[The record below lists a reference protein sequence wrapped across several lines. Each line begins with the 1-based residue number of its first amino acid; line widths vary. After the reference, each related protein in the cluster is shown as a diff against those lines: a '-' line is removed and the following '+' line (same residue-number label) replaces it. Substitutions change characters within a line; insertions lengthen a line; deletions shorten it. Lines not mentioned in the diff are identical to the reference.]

1 VRVRPAVIDTNVL
14 VSGLLTRLPASP
26 TVRIFDA
33 MLAARFRYAL
43 SIDLLAEYRSV
54 LLRPRI
60 RSRHGLSE
68 AEIDVV
74 LVDIAANGFLVDVDV
89 GIEVGPSSASERQ
102 RSDEHLWQLMRAAP
116 TAVLVT
122 GDKRLAAHE
131 LGGRVVSAREFADL
145 LEG

>member
-1 VRVRPAVIDTNVL
+1 MRPAVIDTNVL
-14 VSGLLTRLPASP
+14 VSGFLTRLAASP
-26 TVRIFDA
+26 TVRIVDA

-43 SIDLLAEYRSV
+43 SIDLLGEYRSV

-68 AEIDVV
+68 GEVDLI
-74 LVDIAANGFLVDVDV
+74 LVDIAANGFFVPMDVDAEPTAR
-89 GIEVGPSSASERQ
+89 GRQ
-102 RSDEHLWQLMRAAP
+102 PGDEHLWRLMRAVP

-131 LGGRVVSAREFADL
+131 LGSRVVSARQFADL

>member
-1 VRVRPAVIDTNVL
+1 MR
-14 VSGLLTRLPASP
+14 
-26 TVRIFDA
+26 
-33 MLAARFRYAL
+33 AARFRYAL
-43 SIDLLAEYRSV
+43 SIDLLAEYRAV

-68 AEIDVV
+68 AEVDVV

-89 GIEVGPSSASERQ
+89 EVGPSSASERQ

-131 LGGRVVSAREFADL
+131 LGKRVVSAREFADL
-145 LEG
+145 LEE

>member
-1 VRVRPAVIDTNVL
+1 MTVRPAVIDTNVL
-14 VSGLLTRLPASP
+14 VSGLLTRLAASP
-26 TVRIFDA
+26 TVRIVDA

-68 AEIDVV
+68 AEVDGI
-74 LVDIAANGFLVDVDV
+74 LVDIAANGFLMDV
-89 GIEVGPSSASERQ
+89 EVEPTARDRQ
-102 RSDEHLWQLMRAAP
+102 PGDEHLWRWMRAVP
-116 TAVLVT
+116 IAVLVT

-131 LGGRVVSAREFADL
+131 LGKRVLSAREFADL

>member
-1 VRVRPAVIDTNVL
+1 MTVRPAVIDTNVL
-14 VSGLLTRLPASP
+14 VSGLLTRLAASP
-26 TVRIFDA
+26 TVRIVEA

-68 AEIDVV
+68 AEVDVF
-74 LVDIAANGFLVDVDV
+74 LVDIAANGFLVPVDV
-89 GIEVGPSSASERQ
+89 EVEPPSQKRERG
-102 RSDEHLWQLMRAAP
+102 DEHLWRLMGAVP

-131 LGGRVVSAREFADL
+131 LGSRVVSAREFVDR